1 MTKPKTGFLNKNI
14 FFIVHFDK
22 YYFISNFTKANLLE
36 TKRNQV
42 DRYNIGIDISLSMYI
57 YVCHMFSLMLKA
69 SNPCRNVGQWWTVC
83 PS

>member
-1 MTKPKTGFLNKNI
+1 MTKPNVSTLAGFLNKNI

-42 DRYNIGIDISLSMYI
+42 DRYNIGIDI

-69 SNPCRNVGQWWTVC
+69 SNPCRNVGQ
-83 PS
+83 